1 MTSTYYHE
9 YKDMVLTLARDYFP
23 NPEDAEDAVQEV
35 YIKLATAGSR
45 TPDAPSDAGGWV
57 YRVAENTLKDLRRKA
72 KLRNR
77 MNSRDVLHYDDVV
90 DNDDPLTV
98 LLKQEAGS
106 MFLSN
111 YGRLPPKLR
120 TLFIA
125 RYQDGLSYDQIAEKY
140 NIAIGT
146 VASRM
151 ARAREMCQ
159 V

>member
-1 MTSTYYHE
+1 
-9 YKDMVLTLARDYFP
+9 VLTLARDYFP

-45 TPDAPSDAGGWV
+45 APDGDADAGGWV
-57 YRVAENTLKDLRRKA
+57 YRVAENTLKDLKRKA
-72 KLRNR
+72 RLRNR
-77 MNSRDVLHYDDVV
+77 ADIRDVLHYDDVV
-90 DNDDPLTV
+90 DNDDPLT
-98 LLKQEAGS
+98 LLLRQEAGS

-111 YGRLPPKLR
+111 YGNLPPKLR
-120 TLFIA
+120 TVFIA
-125 RYQDGLSYDQIAEKY
+125 RYQDGLSYEQIAKKY

-151 ARAREMCQ
+151 TRARELCQ